1 MQADPKVLVV
11 SQDEAHFTQRSTVT
25 AQLVKRGSRP
35 RVASYPG
42 RAKVSFSGFVELGA
56 DNGRLF
62 IDSPERF
69 TWETTIALI
78 RGYLA
83 TLAPED
89 KRQIW
94 MILDKAPWHRK
105 AKRLIREQT
114 EYQDIRERVSFLDIP
129 PYSPDLNP
137 IEQVWRVARR
147 EVTHNRFFPS
157 IDEEK
162 RELEAWFAELATP
175 NQKLAS
181 LCTFQFQLEKQDHS

>member
-1 MQADPKVLVV
+1 MV
-11 SQDEAHFTQRSTVT
+11 SQDEVHFTQRSTV
-25 AQLVKRGSRP
+25 AARLVKRGSRP
-35 RVASYPG
+35 KVTSYPG

-56 DNGRLF
+56 DKGRLF
-62 IDSPERF
+62 IDSPEPF
-69 TWETTIALI
+69 TWETTIASI

-94 MILDKAPWHRK
+94 MILDNAPWHRK

-147 EVTHNRFFPS
+147 EVTHNRFFS
-157 IDEEK
+157 NINDER
-162 RELEAWFAELATP
+162 RELEAWFAELAAP
-175 NQKLAS
+175 NKKLAT
-181 LCTFQFQLEKQDHS
+181 LCTFQFGLKKRGTRNHKTL

>member
-1 MQADPKVLVV
+1 MV
-11 SQDEAHFTQRSTVT
+11 SQDEVHFTQRSTV
-25 AQLVKRGSRP
+25 AARLVKRGSRP
-35 RVASYPG
+35 KVASYPG

-56 DNGRLF
+56 DKGRLF
-62 IDSPERF
+62 IASPERF
-69 TWETTIALI
+69 TWETTIASI

-89 KRQIW
+89 TRQIW
-94 MILDKAPWHRK
+94 MILDNAPWHRK

-147 EVTHNRFFPS
+147 EVTHKRFFSS

-162 RELEAWFAELATP
+162 GELEAWFAELATP

-181 LCTFQFQLEKQDHS
+181 LCTFQFKHEKQDHS

>member
-1 MQADPKVLVV
+1 MV
-11 SQDEAHFTQRSTVT
+11 SQDEVHFTQRSTVT

-35 RVASYPG
+35 KVASSPG

-69 TWETTIALI
+69 TWESTIASI

-83 TLAPED
+83 TPAPED
-89 KRQIW
+89 TRRIW
-94 MILDKAPWHRK
+94 MILDNAPWHRK
-105 AKRLIREQT
+105 AKRLIGERD

-147 EVTHNRFFPS
+147 EVTHNRFFSS
-157 IDEEK
+157 IDNEK

-175 NQKLAS
+175 NQKLAR
-181 LCTFQFQLEKQDHS
+181 LCTFQFKPETPVPS